1 MLRPA
6 KLNKFYLAIPM
17 GYEESV
23 SRYIASLE
31 GVELIGHG
39 IEASARE
46 EVNIALRYERII
58 DRAKVL
64 LESVYS
70 LIDGGEK
77 TKKSFV
83 DRVKSVFILEKKVE
97 TKVLNRDEVAKTVD
111 ELESWLTEYSQEVD
125 KISRRSTFLKDV
137 KIYVQLF
144 AKYNLPVDIM
154 GDFTHI
160 FIRAGL
166 LPIQNLPLLRDY
178 LKPYNVVLN
187 VYEGIRKD
195 YFIILAGSIEDRD
208 EILNYLSVLNFE
220 EIRFPEEFKGNASE
234 VLQHIDREL
243 ETITVEARELYK
255 DLMNFNEDLMGYQ
268 RFFKYY
274 KEVYSSLIFTKN
286 LAIFKGWVL
295 DDKYEALIKG
305 VREIVGEKFYIE
317 YEDPHEEDHPPTYLN
332 NPGLLKRFELLTRKR
347 GAPNY
352 FEFDPTLIFTA
363 LFLIMYGIMFGDVGG
378 GIILMSIGLILYKL
392 KKPLLGLSY
401 RAINN
406 LGFILSSAGFMAIIF
421 GFLYGES
428 FLLPMT
434 PMWIKPIKN
443 TIEISIIAIVFG
455 LIQLV
460 VGLILNIAV
469 DIKNGEYF
477 EAILSWKG
485 LVGLIYY
492 LVGIYLAINF
502 ITGGMTLTVF
512 IREDLLPLT
521 ILEIFLLILVY
532 LKPTIENVM
541 HREGKPFPITLVEGL
556 QEFIE
561 MFITY
566 LTNSVSYIRLG
577 AFAIAHGALG
587 EAALVFAGLVGFIP
601 SYILFN
607 TIAIVIE
614 GFAAG
619 IQSIRLLYYEF
630 STKFYR
636 NEGRLFKPLKL

>member
-6 KLNKFYLAIPM
+6 KLKKFYLAVPM
-17 GYEESV
+17 EYEESV
-23 SRYIASLE
+23 SKYIASLE
-31 GVELIGHG
+31 CVELISHG
-39 IEASARE
+39 MEVSTRE
-46 EVNIALRYERII
+46 EVNMALRYERIV
-58 DRAKVL
+58 DRSKVL
-64 LESVYS
+64 IESISS
-70 LIDGGEK
+70 LINGEEED
-77 TKKSFV
+77 KKG
-83 DRVKSVFILEKKVE
+83 FIERIKGAFTVEKKVE
-97 TKVLNRDEVAKTVD
+97 TKVLNKDEVSKIID
-111 ELESWLTEYSQEVD
+111 EFESMLTDYTQRVD
-125 KISRRSTFLKDV
+125 KLSRRSTFLKDIKV
-137 KIYVQLF
+137 YVQLF
-144 AKYNLPVDIM
+144 AKYDLPVDIM
-154 GDFTHI
+154 GDFTHL

-166 LPIQNLPLLRDY
+166 LPIQNLPLLKDY

-195 YFIILAGSIEDRD
+195 YFIILAGSIEDKD
-208 EILNYLSVLNFE
+208 EILNYLSILNFE
-220 EIRFPEEFKGNASE
+220 EIRFPEDFKGNASE
-234 VLQHIDREL
+234 VLQHIDSEL
-243 ETITVEARELYK
+243 ATIKVEAKELYK
-255 DLMNFNEDLMGYQ
+255 DLINFAEDLMGYQ

-274 KEVYSSLIFTKN
+274 KEIYSSLVFTKN
-286 LAIFKGWVL
+286 LAIFKGWIL
-295 DDKYEALIKG
+295 EDKYEELVKG
-305 VREIVGEKFYIE
+305 VRELIGEKFYIE
-317 YEDPHEEDHPPTYLN
+317 YEDPHEEDNPPTYLS
-332 NPGLLKRFELLTRKR
+332 NPGILRRFELLTRKR

-352 FEFDPTLIFTA
+352 FEFDPTPIFTA
-363 LFLIMYGIMFGDVGG
+363 LFLVMYGIMFGDVGG
-378 GIILMSIGLILYKL
+378 GLILMSIGLLLYKL

-460 VGLILNIAV
+460 IGLILNIAV

-477 EAILSWKG
+477 EAVLSWKG
-485 LVGLIYY
+485 LAGLIYY
-492 LVGIYLAINF
+492 IVGIYLAINF

-512 IREDLLPLT
+512 IREDLLPFTL
-521 ILEIFLLILVY
+521 LEIILLTLVY
-532 LKPTIENVM
+532 LKPTIENIM
-541 HREGKPFPITLVEGL
+541 HSEGKPLPITLVEGL

-587 EAALVFAGLVGFIP
+587 EAALVFAGLVGFLP

-607 TIAIVIE
+607 VIAIVIE